1 MALRFKEYRENL
13 KAKQEQERQAEFEQK
28 AEFENR
34 QNYIDSL
41 KKGQKIKYS
50 NCVNAFTGRDFIQI
64 AYVIESTGNCVWV
77 ADNKQDAIDGYGYT
91 ISFSSIII

>member
-28 AEFENR
+28 AAFENR

-50 NCVNAFTGRDFIQI
+50 N
-64 AYVIESTGNCVWV
+64 
-77 ADNKQDAIDGYGYT
+77 
-91 ISFSSIII
+91 